1 MKKIEI
7 GQQSYE
13 LVSDY
18 RNDPQLR
25 QGLNKLTQAIFGFS
39 FENWYQDGY
48 WGEQYIPYSLLDN
61 GELIAN
67 VSASKMEFLLDDQ
80 QLSAIQIGTV
90 MTAES
95 HRGKGLSRFLTEHLV
110 REWKEKADFIYLFAN
125 SSVLDFYPKFNFEK
139 MDEYQH
145 FKLLN
150 GKQNPAGAI
159 RKLNMDDSSDVE
171 VLVRAIRRAVPISK
185 VSMLNNEAL
194 IMFYCLSFMKND
206 VYLLPPNKAVVIASF
221 QGDTL
226 YLNDVFSP
234 EAVALEEIIAS
245 LASPSIR
252 KVVMGFSP
260 KNDSGFEKRLL
271 EPDDTL
277 FVFKEQAA
285 IFRQWQLRF
294 PVLSHA

>member
-1 MKKIEI
+1 MEKIKI

-13 LVSDY
+13 FVTDY

-25 QGLNKLTQAIFGFS
+25 QGLNKLAQSIFGFS
-39 FENWYQDGY
+39 FENWYQGGY

-67 VSASKMEFLLDDQ
+67 VSASKMEFLLEDQ
-80 QLSAIQIGTV
+80 KLSAIQIGTV

-95 HRGKGLSRFLTEHLV
+95 HRGRGLSRFLTEHLV

-125 SSVLDFYPKFNFEK
+125 SSVLDFYPKFSFEK

-150 GKQNPAGAI
+150 GNQNPAGGI

-171 VLVRAIRRAVPISK
+171 VLLRAIRNAVPIARI
-185 VSMLNNEAL
+185 SMLQNEAL
-194 IMFYCLSFMKND
+194 IMFYCQSFMKND
-206 VYLLPPNKAVVIASF
+206 IYLLPNKQAVVIASF
-221 QGDTL
+221 EGDTL
-226 YLNDVFSP
+226 YLNDIFSP
-234 EAVALEEIIAS
+234 EAVS
-245 LASPSIR
+245 LHEFIDHVANQGIR
-252 KVVMGFSP
+252 KVVLGFSP
-260 KNDSGFEKRLL
+260 KNDSGFEKCQL

-285 IFRQWQLRF
+285 NFREWQLRF